1 MGPGRVVVGGRD
13 DALLTESLLFFQIQ
27 GQARGTGSS
36 FVWQTP
42 SRARTR
48 RKVASRPGEAISFS
62 VKEEVE
68 VSQDHLRAWG
78 EPVAPRE
85 ALCLGLPPGL
95 PPRTPVGITQTRLG
109 TDSWGMEGFLG
120 LFMRAPLIL
129 INYLLW
135 AHRQTGGTG

>member
-1 MGPGRVVVGGRD
+1 MHCSQRACSSFKSKAKPEEQVLPLFGKLPPGPGQGERWP
-13 DALLTESLLFFQIQ
+13 Q
-27 GQARGTGSS
+27 GQGRPFLLCEGRGGGITGPP
-36 FVWQTP
+36 Q
-42 SRARTR
+42 
-48 RKVASRPGEAISFS
+48 S
-62 VKEEVE
+62 V
-68 VSQDHLRAWG
+68 G

-120 LFMRAPLIL
+120 LFVRAPLIL

-135 AHRQTGGTG
+135 ARRQTGGTG